1 MVDPFLF
8 AIRPKT
14 IKKVYEAVP
23 MTDSSGS
30 DPELT
35 TELPPPVPL
44 ESYEAECLGL
54 QAMKIKPVENK
65 IEIVKVTLC
74 TLYSIFV

>member
-1 MVDPFLF
+1 M
-8 AIRPKT
+8 
-14 IKKVYEAVP
+14 YEAVP

>member
-1 MVDPFLF
+1 
-8 AIRPKT
+8 
-14 IKKVYEAVP
+14 

-44 ESYEAECLGL
+44 ESYESQCLGL
-54 QAMKIKPVENK
+54 QAMKIRPVESK
-65 IEIVKVTLC
+65 IEIVKGT
-74 TLYSIFV
+74 S